1 MSDIIPERKIPTTGQ
16 EMERYN
22 IEILVLS
29 EVRWNTQGWPSY
41 HIDTPSCIQATPCK
55 DDFYDNGVRFMLT
68 KKAARASLEWN
79 PVSLRINLARFE
91 TKFKKTTIIQ
101 VYANNP
107 DEDEKEDF

>member
-1 MSDIIPERKIPTTGQ
+1 
-16 EMERYN
+16 
-22 IEILVLS
+22 
-29 EVRWNTQGWPSY
+29 
-41 HIDTPSCIQATPCK
+41 
-55 DDFYDNGVRFMLT
+55 MLT